1 MQPSGLLVSYM
12 AGADAVVG
20 ALARERAAPGKQ
32 FELAIHLYS
41 VCGPVKETQG
51 SNRNEWSAPGV
62 V

>member
-1 MQPSGLLVSYM
+1 MPV
-12 AGADAVVG
+12 AVAVAVVG
-20 ALARERAAPGKQ
+20 ALAWERAAPGKQ

-51 SNRNEWSAPGV
+51 SNRNERSAPGV